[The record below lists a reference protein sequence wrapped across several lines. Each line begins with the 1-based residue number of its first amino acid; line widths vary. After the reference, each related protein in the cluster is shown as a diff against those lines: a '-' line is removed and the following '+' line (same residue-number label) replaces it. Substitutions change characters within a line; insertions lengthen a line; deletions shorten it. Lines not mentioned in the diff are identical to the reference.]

1 MVSKI
6 HFTDTRPLIAAIA
19 KSEKFRF
26 LIIGAINTFF
36 GIALYSLAYF
46 WLGST
51 LGYIGALITGYL
63 ISSTIAFFLFR
74 RYVFTTGEKTRGF
87 SAYLRFHTVYLLPLT
102 FNILALPA
110 LIELGGLN
118 PYFAQIVFSAAWIL
132 YSYLGHSRFT
142 FVSKGSR
149 LEKGKLSEFDQKNLE
164 TNGKEN
170 R

>member
-6 HFTDTRPLIAAIA
+6 NFTNLRALVVVIA

-46 WLGST
+46 LLGST

-63 ISSTIAFFLFR
+63 LSSTIAFFLFR
-74 RYVFTTGEKTRGF
+74 KFVFTTGEKSRGL
-87 SAYLRFHTVYLLPLT
+87 SAYLRFHTVYLLPLA

-110 LIELGGLN
+110 LIEFGGLN
-118 PYFAQIVFSAAWIL
+118 PYFAQIVFSATWIL

-142 FVSKGSR
+142 FASK
-149 LEKGKLSEFDQKNLE
+149 K
-164 TNGKEN
+164 
-170 R
+170 